1 VQTKNKESKIE
12 QQKKVQA
19 WVGYLMV
26 FAAVGLII
34 VVSTI
39 LYNYTVSILTDNLR
53 KREIAIVRTA
63 AVQFDYRDLEELQI
77 PEDYKKPQWTK
88 VVDQLIKIRRNNTDI
103 VFAYILRK
111 NPINEET
118 MDFVADS
125 HSYNPNAR
133 VDLDSNGLINDSD
146 SLNYPGQPYEDVPSE
161 SFDAYLEPTANKDI
175 YEDQWGYLISGYA
188 PIKNDKGET
197 VAIVAVDIRADD
209 FIKLT
214 RQTFIPFIVFITIL
228 ISILLL
234 LSWSLIRIWNKR
246 IELVTE
252 LDRQKDELLG
262 IVSHQ
267 LATPVSSFKWYIEM
281 MIDGDIG
288 KITSEQKKHLQAM
301 QSITSGLVDLV
312 GMILDV
318 SRIQLGRMKV
328 DKTPT
333 DLQEFFKEIINVTA
347 PKAEEKGVNFTH
359 VIPANLAAGQIDQRL
374 TRMTFE
380 NLLTNAIKYTDKGGK
395 VTLKVASKNNLMHC
409 EITDNGCGIPKGD
422 QSKIFGKLYRASN
435 VKNINGNGFGLFV
448 AKGAIESQGGKI
460 WFESTEGKGTTFF
473 VDLPLN

>member
-1 VQTKNKESKIE
+1 MITNKELKIE
-12 QQKKVQA
+12 RQKKVQA
-19 WVGYLMV
+19 WVGYLIV
-26 FAAVGLII
+26 LIAVAFII
-34 VVSTI
+34 AISWI
-39 LYNYTVSILTDNLR
+39 LYNYTVNLLTDNLR

-63 AVQFDYRDLEELQI
+63 AVQFDYQDLEELQTQD
-77 PEDYKKPQWTK
+77 DYKKPEWDK
-88 VVDQLIKIRRNNTDI
+88 VVKQLIKIRKNNTDI

-111 NPINEET
+111 DPVNPET

-125 HSYNPNAR
+125 HSLNPNAR
-133 VDLDSNGLINDSD
+133 VDLDGNGLMNDGD
-146 SLNYPGQPYEDVPSE
+146 SLNYPGQLYEDVPAE

-188 PIKNDKGET
+188 PIKDDNGNT

-214 RQTFIPFIVFITIL
+214 RQTFIPFIIFITVL

-234 LSWSLIRIWNKR
+234 LSGSLISIWNKR

-252 LDRQKDELLG
+252 LDEQKDELLG

-288 KITSEQKKHLQAM
+288 KITNEQKKHLQSM
-301 QSITSGLVDLV
+301 QAITTSLVDLV
-312 GMILDV
+312 SMILDV

-328 DKTPT
+328 DKVLTNLNEFYSEIVTVT
-333 DLQEFFKEIINVTA
+333 D
-347 PKAEEKGVNFTH
+347 PKAEESNIKFVHSISKDLKEGM
-359 VIPANLAAGQIDQRL
+359 LDQRL
-374 TRMTFE
+374 TRMTIE
-380 NLLTNAIKYTDKGGK
+380 NLLTNAIKYSKKGGT
-395 VTLKVASKNNLMHC
+395 VTLKIIKKNNRMFC
-409 EITDNGCGIPKGD
+409 QVTDEGCGIPKKD
-422 QSKIFGKLYRASN
+422 QDKIFGKLYRASN
-435 VKNINGNGFGLFV
+435 VGSISGNGFGLFV
-448 AKGAIESQGGKI
+448 AKGAIESQSGKI

-473 VDLPLN
+473 VDLPLD